1 MTTTMTDL
9 RDGRTYVFNEALPG
23 RDAYEDALAQGF
35 EGTRA
40 AWLAS
45 LRGFAFDPASADWEV
60 DRPYAVNAAIRHQHK
75 IWVAKLAHEGVTPG
89 TDPEVWQLLLDG
101 ASALELSNAVA
112 AALAHQGAAETAAGL
127 AEAKR
132 AAAAAILNATL
143 DAAAALT
150 PIDAL
155 HPVSLPIP
163 AGWWDTGDRLL
174 SGASERAI
182 ICNWAHEILA
192 PAALWRGTLPASLRA
207 ATDGTGE
214 AAVGGT
220 IARINDSSGNALHLT
235 QASTSLR
242 PIRGRRPK
250 TGIRNRL
257 RNTSLSGWNPVSSG
271 TAVLADPQP
280 NAAHVMYLLTGGGS
294 TSSRMQLQANPVT
307 PNVPRRF
314 SALVAVGTSNLAE
327 IRVYNS
333 AVTTQRGRLAIDL
346 SVTPPGL
353 LVSSGATDPA
363 VEADLGDG
371 LYRVSFAVPPNADT
385 EAAALVYPDATGGS
399 GSTYFGELQLE
410 DDDEVTAWQAV
421 GPYSVTETGVESV
434 SFAAFDLV
442 DDAMNT
448 GAIAGGLTGQAFVAG
463 DGGCYVRD
471 LVVAAGGTFFIGS
484 TANNWTGAAPGI
496 LRAVTGGTGRVLDAM
511 IRDGAYTE
519 DEIARLERYYRA
531 LGGKGL
537 LVSDGVEL
545 VTNGGFNS
553 DLAGWAF
560 DGDGSVN
567 TATWHPSGAARL
579 VSDGSIANKISQAVP
594 LASGVFYLLTFDLDA
609 TTGGVKPWDG
619 DRYVVFA
626 NSGTHSLVVRGGG
639 STGISFPRNS
649 GATDVLIDNVS
660 VQRLIPREDL

>member
-23 RDAYEDALAQGF
+23 RDAYEDALALGF

-40 AWLAS
+40 AWLAT

-75 IWVAKLAHEGVTPG
+75 IWVAKVAHEGVTPG

-214 AAVGGT
+214 AAVGAT

-250 TGIRNRL
+250 TGVRNRL
-257 RNTSLSGWNPVSSG
+257 RRTEDVSAAPWYVQGGAAVLGPDAVAFSGPAQSLYQSSALPGGASVGMVATFSAELSGTGLVYLGVSRSTGGVYEDTKVAVTLTETPTRYAASHMIASPGQVGFSGFVSTAANG
-271 TAVLADPQP
+271 TAEQ
-280 NAAHVMYLLTGGGS
+280 
-294 TSSRMQLQANPVT
+294 VT
-307 PNVPRRF
+307 
-314 SALVAVGTSNLAE
+314 
-327 IRVYNS
+327 I
-333 AVTTQRGRLAIDL
+333 QRA
-346 SVTPPGL
+346 
-353 LVSSGATDPA
+353 
-363 VEADLGDG
+363 
-371 LYRVSFAVPPNADT
+371 
-385 EAAALVYPDATGGS
+385 
-399 GSTYFGELQLE
+399 QLE
-410 DDDEVTAWQAV
+410 LGGAATPYQAV
-421 GPYSVTETGVESV
+421 GSAGSDITETGVESV
-434 SFAAFDLV
+434 PFAAFDLV
-442 DDAMNT
+442 DDALTT
-448 GAIAGGLTGQAFVAG
+448 GAIAGGLAGQAFVAG
-463 DGGCYVRD
+463 DGGCYVSD
-471 LVVAAGGTFFIGS
+471 LSVAPGGTFSIGGTS
-484 TANNWTGAAPGI
+484 DNWTGAAPGI
-496 LRAVTGGTGRVLDAM
+496 LRAVTGGTGRVLDAI
-511 IRDGAYTE
+511 IRAGTYSE
-519 DEIARLERYYRA
+519 DEIARLERFCRA
-531 LGGKGL
+531 KGGKGL
-537 LVSDGVEL
+537 LLPAAGEL
-545 VTNGGFNS
+545 IVNG
-553 DLAGWAF
+553 AF
-560 DGDGSVN
+560 DIGLTGWLQADPARGAMLWEAGTLKLDNSGTPASGNYAQQTLTTVSPAYYYVSAEVTACAAVIPRIFVGSL
-567 TATWHPSGAARL
+567 PGSSSLGI
-579 VSDGSIANKISQAVP
+579 VS
-594 LASGVFYLLTFDLDA
+594 LASGATGTLSLVFQAPGTTAYLGVQTV
-609 TTGGVKPWDG
+609 GGSG
-619 DRYVVFA
+619 AGAFA
-626 NSGTHSLVVRGGG
+626 N
-639 STGISFPRNS
+639 F
-649 GATDVLIDNVS
+649 DNVS
-660 VQRLIPREDL
+660 VRRLIPREDL